1 MAKSVT
7 KEALKQMGTLQK
19 GYIKS
24 VTKGALEQMV
34 TLQKGYIDKG
44 DRDNSQAI
52 EVLETRVAQN
62 AENIAQN
69 AQDIAKEGENIEAL
83 AQTIDVLAGYNSVV
97 GDFPKGTPD
106 YIANDVWGHPK
117 NLLKLWVPVLM
128 DTTDNTGTTTT
139 AKRLRRNNLLR
150 FEEGSWAPVVG
161 ITQAMYDECMTNALY
176 SLNGEA
182 YTRVYAAGEYDAVA
196 QWEADKALLTAGQ
209 ELPALYIQGE
219 GGAYTP
225 VSHRLRPWE
234 TTETKYTIGVAN
246 LIDLYL
252 ADNQMGA
259 SGKYIKGI
267 FFNGRPYDGIE
278 ISKWKLPPTAIS
290 PCPITTIQDG
300 DLIKARNF
308 FYLYQGIDNCRSNKG
323 KLAVNPFYGD
333 GVNRTYPRANDVNQ
347 MNNMKYARNN
357 NANVNAP
364 YPFAEGGYFAHNV
377 FITALEL
384 AAGSRYIHAANLFG
398 SGISGDDGTTAANF
412 YTSGGIRFREAGD
425 ENAAWNYR
433 TWSDR
438 SNPLL
443 YFEHDSGYTNMS
455 VILTDQW
462 PKEQCMESQLAASMA
477 VELGINPT
485 MAEDTVTPITFE
497 FYGNTYY
504 YMNVP
509 GFDGLQEGGMNV
521 RVYKL
526 LHANVE
532 AFKAGEHNIIHPQT
546 WDMEIVQRMSLFN
559 GVNLCGDIR
568 AYYGGGLEIVGTHKG
583 GGNRPDTGSTI
594 RIYAEPDQ
602 TQWHTEN
609 ADTKPKGQTYDFQ
622 DKYALILETTN
633 LGDSYTLEREG
644 YTPWRI
650 AKASSMAQGECYHQ
664 ADNAYWHEGPAA
676 DVRIGALFR
685 GGLASPRTLS
695 ASRLASNTSHSYSG
709 SAQILVEF
717 V

>member
-1 MAKSVT
+1 MDQLVK
-7 KEALKQMGTLQK
+7 KEALEKAM
-19 GYIKS
+19 
-24 VTKGALEQMV
+24 

-44 DRDNSQAI
+44 DQDNADAI
-52 EVLETRVAQN
+52 ETLGKQVSRN
-62 AENIAQN
+62 
-69 AQDIAKEGENIEAL
+69 

-97 GDFPKGTPD
+97 GDFPKGTTD
-106 YIANDVWGHPK
+106 YVANDVWGHPK
-117 NLLKLWVPVLM
+117 QLLKLWVPVLM
-128 DTTDNTGTTTT
+128 DTTDNTGTTTK

-150 FEEGSWAPVVG
+150 FENGAFAPVVG
-161 ITQAMYDECMTNALY
+161 ITQAMYDECMTNDLY
-176 SLNGEA
+176 TLNEGV
-182 YTRVYAAGEYDAVA
+182 YTLVYAAGAYDAAA
-196 QWEADKALLTAGQ
+196 QWEADKVLIKASQ
-209 ELPALYIQGE
+209 ELPVLYKKVAPAEE
-219 GGAYTP
+219 GGEETYVAIT
-225 VSHRLRPWE
+225 HRLRPWE

-246 LIDLYL
+246 LMDLYL

-278 ISKWKLPPTAIS
+278 ISKWKLPPTAIG
-290 PCPITTIQDG
+290 PCPITTIQEG
-300 DLIKARNF
+300 NVIKARNF
-308 FYLYQGIDNCRSNKG
+308 FYLYQGITNCRSSKG
-323 KLAVNPFYGD
+323 RLAVNPFYEA
-333 GVNRTYPRANDVNQ
+333 NRTYPRTDDVDRVS
-347 MNNMKYARNN
+347 NMKYARNN
-357 NANVNAP
+357 NADVNAP

-398 SGISGDDGTTAANF
+398 SGISSNDGTTAANF

-425 ENAAWNYR
+425 EAAAWNYK
-433 TWSDR
+433 TWGSKSAPLQYKASGSTTDM
-438 SNPLL
+438 SNLL
-443 YFEHDSGYTNMS
+443 TKY
-455 VILTDQW
+455 W

-509 GFDGLQEGGMNV
+509 GFDGLQEGDMNV

-532 AFKAGEHNIIHPQT
+532 AFKAGAAQT

-559 GVNLCGDIR
+559 GVNLCGDIN
-568 AYYGGGLEIVGTHKG
+568 AYCGGGLEMVCTPKEGTRG
-583 GGNRPDTGSTI
+583 GTGNTI

-602 TQWHTEN
+602 TQWHYETAIN
-609 ADTKPKGQTYDFQ
+609 KPAGQKFDFQ

-633 LGDSYTLEREG
+633 QGDSYTLEREG
-644 YTPWRI
+644 YTPWKI
-650 AKASSMAQGECYHQ
+650 AKASSMAQGECYYQ
-664 ADNAYWHEGPAA
+664 NDDAYYYLSGTNN
-676 DVRIGALFR
+676 VRIRSIFR
-685 GGLASPRTLS
+685 GISNTISCSPRGLS
-695 ASRLASNTSHSYSG
+695 ADSAASYMYQAASG
-709 SAQILVEF
+709 SAQVLVEF

>member
-7 KEALKQMGTLQK
+7 KE
-19 GYIKS
+19 
-24 VTKGALEQMV
+24 ALEQMV

-62 AENIAQN
+62 AAQNAQEIAQN
-69 AQDIAKEGENIEAL
+69 AENIEVL

-97 GDFPKGTPD
+97 GDFPKGNSD
-106 YIANDVWGHPK
+106 YLARDVWGHPK
-117 NLLKLWVPVLM
+117 NLLKVWVPVLM
-128 DTTDNTGTTTT
+128 DTTDNTGTTTK

-150 FEEGSWAPVVG
+150 FEDGSFAPVVG
-161 ITQAMYDECMTNALY
+161 ITKSMYDECMTNDLY
-176 SLNGEA
+176 TLNEGA
-182 YTRVYAAGEYDAVA
+182 YTLVYAAGAYDAAV
-196 QWEADKALLTAGQ
+196 QWEADKKLIEASQ
-209 ELPALYIQGE
+209 ELPTLYKKVAPAEAGGE
-219 GGAYTP
+219 ETYVAI
-225 VSHRLRPWE
+225 SHRLRPWE

-267 FFNGRPYDGIE
+267 FFNGSPYDGIE
-278 ISKWKLPPTAIS
+278 ISKWKLPPTAIG
-290 PCPITTIQDG
+290 PCPITTIREG
-300 DLIKARNF
+300 NVVKARNF
-308 FYLYQGIDNCRSNKG
+308 FYLYRGIDNCRSSQG

-333 GVNRTYPRANDVNQ
+333 GVNRTYPRTNDVNQ

-398 SGISGDDGTTAANF
+398 SGISTDDGTTAANF

-425 ENAAWNYR
+425 EDAAWNYR
-433 TWSDR
+433 TWGDK
-438 SNPLL
+438 SNPFQ
-443 YFEHDSGYTNMS
+443 YSDNDSSRYSSMC
-455 VILTDQW
+455 VILTDHW

-477 VELGINPT
+477 VELGIKPT

-504 YMNVP
+504 YMDVP
-509 GFDGLQEGGMNV
+509 GFDGLQDGDMNV

-532 AFKAGEHNIIHPQT
+532 AFKAEEFTPSHAQT
-546 WDMEIVQRMSLFN
+546 WDLEIVQRMSLFN
-559 GVNLCGDIR
+559 GVNLCGDIQ

-583 GGNRPDTGSTI
+583 GNTPSTGSTI

-609 ADTKPKGQTYDFQ
+609 DKTKPEGQTFDFQ

-650 AKASSMAQGECYHQ
+650 AEASSMAQGECYYQ
-664 ADNAYWHEGPAA
+664 WDDAYWNRGSAA
-676 DVRIGALFR
+676 NVRLGALFR
-685 GGLASPRTLS
+685 GDLDYYRATSSPRTLS
-695 ASRLASNTSHSYSG
+695 AGRFVYNISRSYSG
-709 SAQILVEF
+709 SAQTLVEF